1 MNAHGD
7 FLTSNPL
14 LVRAPVHAFG
24 THGHDIPSRIVDDY
38 SDSIGQPGSSFATA
52 IAVAMAAVMLA
63 HIETLPLIRIDSV
76 DHKGVKK
83 E

>member
-7 FLTSNPL
+7 FLTLNPPL
-14 LVRAPVHAFG
+14 GRAPGHAVG
-24 THGHDIPSRIVDDY
+24 THGDDIPSRIVDDY
-38 SDSIGQPGSSFATA
+38 DDSISQPGSSVATT
-52 IAVAMAAVMLA
+52 IAATMAAVMLS
-63 HIETLPLIRIDSV
+63 HIKTLPLIRIDSV